1 MLRLGRHGDHP
12 TGRLWNALA
21 LAGALTVM
29 LALVA
34 CGSTGAAAGNT
45 SSTATATSKAG
56 GSIPGGGMAIRPCP
70 GATGDATQVGAL
82 ALVLTSGATSGTLH
96 VGEMAQVRL
105 PSSLHWTLNGQPDHL
120 QGVGSAGAQD
130 SALNVCYWTFRADSA
145 GSVTLHF
152 SGIPPCE
159 GPSSGCST
167 AITKQD
173 FTITVS

>member
-1 MLRLGRHGDHP
+1 MIRLGRHGAYQ
-12 TGRLWNALA
+12 TSRMWNTLA

-34 CGSTGAAAGNT
+34 CGSTGATAGK
-45 SSTATATSKAG
+45 SSAATATTQAG

-70 GATGDATQVGAL
+70 GAPGDATQVGAL
-82 ALVLTSGATSGTLH
+82 ALVLTSGAASGTLH

-105 PSSLHWTLNGQPDHL
+105 PASLHWTLEGQTDHL
-120 QGVGSAGAQD
+120 KGVGSAGAQD
-130 SALNVCYWTFRADSA
+130 SALNVCYWTFQADSA

-152 SGIPPCE
+152 SGVQPCE
-159 GPSSGCST
+159 GPNGGCSSAVT
-167 AITKQD
+167 EQD